1 MLLSK
6 IARSSSAALPKCE
19 SAHTEP
25 SFLYLHLITI
35 NPAGI
40 VNRAI
45 AVARNAWQI
54 RSEGWLIL
62 RIRSQLPLRAL
73 VCAALAIGCLSA
85 RGFGDDGPRRW
96 VTTWTTAN
104 AASDRPASFSNQ
116 TIREMVHTTIGGS
129 AVRLR
134 LSNTFGTR
142 TIRFDAVLVG
152 LQATGVQAGGASL
165 VPGSNHQVMFGGS
178 PFIAIP
184 EGAEVLSDPLSFSIG
199 PQQNLAIS
207 LFTSGETGPATVH
220 GSAFQT
226 NYVSASGNFA
236 ADDSGKAFSE
246 AAGAKTVGSW
256 YFLSA
261 VEVAATT
268 SAQGAVV
275 GLGDSIT
282 DGASTQTD
290 KNERWTDVLARRML
304 ARHIELAVLNAGIG
318 GNRVL
323 TNSPC
328 WGQNAL
334 ARLGRDVL
342 AQAGIEAVILF
353 EGTNDIGQPDAP
365 ATNTNPCRSRTQVT
379 ADEIIAGYQQII
391 ARTHARGLK
400 IFGATI
406 LPYQGLAAWTASGEA
421 KRVAV
426 NQWIRTAG
434 AFDGVIDFD
443 AALRDPASPSHLA
456 PQYDS
461 GDHLHPGTAGHEAMG
476 NAVDLGLFH

>member
-1 MLLSK
+1 
-6 IARSSSAALPKCE
+6 
-19 SAHTEP
+19 
-25 SFLYLHLITI
+25 
-35 NPAGI
+35 
-40 VNRAI
+40 V
-45 AVARNAWQI
+45 
-54 RSEGWLIL
+54 
-62 RIRSQLPLRAL
+62 RIRLALRLRAL
-73 VCAALAIGCLSA
+73 VCLALITECCSGQAS
-85 RGFGDDGPRRW
+85 GDNTRQHW
-96 VTTWTTAN
+96 IATWATAN

-116 TIREMVHTTIGGS
+116 TIREIVHTTIAGH

-142 TIRFDAVLVG
+142 AIRFDAVFIG
-152 LQATGVQAGGASL
+152 LQKPGLQKPGLRADGAAL
-165 VPGSNHQVMFGGS
+165 VPGSNHQVMFSGRQW
-178 PFIAIP
+178 IAIP
-184 EGAEVLSDPLSFSIG
+184 EGAEVLSDPLSFETG
-199 PQQNLAIS
+199 PQENLTIS
-207 LFTSGETGPATVH
+207 LFTAGDTGPATVH

-226 NYVSASGNFA
+226 NYISGPGNFA
-236 ADDSGKAFSE
+236 AEESARAFAESM
-246 AAGAKTVGSW
+246 GSTTVGSW

-261 VEVAATT
+261 VDVLAPA
-268 SAQGAVV
+268 SVKGAVV
-275 GLGDSIT
+275 VLGDSIT
-282 DGASTQTD
+282 DGASTQSD
-290 KNERWTDVLARRML
+290 KNERWTDVLARRLL
-304 ARHIELAVLNAGIG
+304 ATHIEMAVLNAGIG

-353 EGTNDIGQPDAP
+353 EGTNDIGQPDAVG
-365 ATNTNPCRSRTQVT
+365 NTNPCLSHTQVT

-421 KRVAV
+421 KRAAV

-443 AALRDPASPSHLA
+443 AALRDPAAPTHLA

-476 NAVDLGLFH
+476 NAVDLTLLR